1 MTIKNIKTI
10 QEGFEQDKRDYWTM
24 REELLPRLKGKW
36 IVVHKGKV
44 VTVGDDMISIMDKAL
59 SEDGYAYVNKL
70 GEEDKII
77 IKSRRVEFAYDQSY
91 SPTPMP
97 LVTATFYNFDQSR
110 SKRCSDAIP
119 DTGADLSCLP
129 LADCHQIDL
138 FRFPYYSGISY
149 AFGGGFR
156 QTTFYGGKV
165 FASLT
170 DAKGLREIDER
181 IYRAI
186 IEPVLELECL
196 IGRDVLNQC
205 KVMFDGP
212 GGITSFDED

>member
-1 MTIKNIKTI
+1 MITKDIKTT
-10 QEGFEQDKRDYWTM
+10 QEGFEQDKRDYWAM
-24 REELLPRLKGKW
+24 REELLPKLKGKW
-36 IVVHKGKV
+36 VAVHRGRVVV
-44 VTVGDDMISIMDKAL
+44 VGDNMISIMDKAL

-77 IKSRRVEFAYDQSY
+77 IKSRRIEFAYDQSY

-110 SKRCSDAIP
+110 SRRCSNAIP

-149 AFGGGFR
+149 AFGGGAR

-165 FASLT
+165 
-170 DAKGLREIDER
+170 EIDGNL
-181 IYRAI
+181 YSAI
-186 IEPVLELECL
+186 IEPVLEPERL

-205 KVMFDGP
+205 KVTFDGP
-212 GGITSFDED
+212 RGITSFEED